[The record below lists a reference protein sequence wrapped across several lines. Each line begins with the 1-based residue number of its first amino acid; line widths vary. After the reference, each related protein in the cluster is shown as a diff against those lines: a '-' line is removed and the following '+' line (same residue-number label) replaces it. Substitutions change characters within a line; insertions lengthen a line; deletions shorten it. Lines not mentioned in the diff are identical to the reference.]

1 MRVGSSTRVHGQEVD
16 AVSEPV
22 GAADN
27 EPSGG
32 GVEGVNARVP
42 VTTDRGV
49 AAPIGR
55 AGASDNGDRV
65 LVIDDEPDIAELVG
79 VTLRTAGYS
88 VEVAHGGTEGLAK
101 ASARPPAAVLLDV
114 MMPGLTGLQVCE
126 ALRQDVA
133 TATTSII
140 MLTARRATADQVE
153 ALRRGADDYI
163 TKPFDPDELVARV
176 ETALRRGR
184 KLREVSPL
192 TGLPGNFEITR
203 QLELLI
209 IEPEQ
214 NFALIHAD
222 LDSFKPYNDRY
233 GFLKGDDGIRT
244 TAEVLLSELSKVET
258 KPRFLGH
265 LGGDDFALLVADD
278 ATEEVASRIVAA
290 FDAVAP
296 SLYDPADAQR
306 GYIEVRAR
314 DGGMGRYP
322 LLSISLG
329 IATTRRRRYSSAHEA
344 AAVATEMKEVAK
356 LHPGSTWRLDRRGDT

>member
-1 MRVGSSTRVHGQEVD
+1 
-16 AVSEPV
+16 
-22 GAADN
+22 
-27 EPSGG
+27 
-32 GVEGVNARVP
+32 VNAQPP

-55 AGASDNGDRV
+55 AGPSEDGDRV

-79 VTLRTAGYS
+79 VTLRTAGYA
-88 VEVAHGGTEGLAK
+88 VEVAHGGNEGLAL
-101 ASARPPAAVLLDV
+101 ASARPPAVVLLDV
-114 MMPGLTGLQVCE
+114 MMPGITGLQVCE

-140 MLTARRATADQVE
+140 MLTAKRATADQVE
-153 ALRRGADDYI
+153 GLRRGADDYI

-176 ETALRRGR
+176 ETAVRRGR

-203 QLELLI
+203 QLDSLI
-209 IEPEQ
+209 AEPVQ
-214 NFALIHAD
+214 SFALIHAD
-222 LDSFKPYNDRY
+222 LDSFKPYNVRY

-244 TAEVLLSELSKVET
+244 TAEVLLSELSAIET

-265 LGGDDFALLVADD
+265 LGGDDFALLVADES
-278 ATEEVASRIVAA
+278 AEELADRIMGA
-290 FDAVAP
+290 FDAIAP
-296 SLYDPADAQR
+296 SLYDPLDAQR

-329 IATTRRRRYSSAHEA
+329 IATTRRRRYATAHEA